1 MLEQLQLSPGV
12 NVTVNSLELEF
23 LKYLKKVTVLP
34 TDKLNSEGKHV
45 INKLLS
51 KGVIVRTKKGNYVYV
66 QLRSGI
72 CLPKNQ

>member
-34 TDKLNSEGKHV
+34 TDRLSSEGKHV

>member
-1 MLEQLQLSPGV
+1 MLEQLQLFSGV